1 MTLFGLAGS
10 NQAQGPQRLQS
21 NAGANL
27 NLNTTP
33 RYTHTT
39 QKQITQG
46 TMTISR
52 FVSLLTVLSLVNGFS
67 TTNHVG
73 SRYSHTLS
81 MAAAPEEHVETSR
94 RQVLGD
100 VGLVAAGIFLSTA
113 TTNPKMVL
121 ADDDEASAAAPAP
134 AAPAAPPAPEKKKRF
149 KAATTRRAPP
159 SEDGDDK
166 SMFETNHCGCNQ
178 EAAHH

>member
-1 MTLFGLAGS
+1 
-10 NQAQGPQRLQS
+10 
-21 NAGANL
+21 
-27 NLNTTP
+27 
-33 RYTHTT
+33 
-39 QKQITQG
+39 
-46 TMTISR
+46 MTISR

-134 AAPAAPPAPEKKKRF
+134 APAAPAAPPAPPAPEKKKRF

-166 SMFETNHCGCNQ
+166 RNIPGTAVNFILGK
-178 EAAHH
+178 